1 MANIGER
8 LTEAR
13 KNFGID
19 IRSAAEA
26 TKIRSDF
33 LAALEENKPEKIKL
47 ADVYKVGF
55 LRIYAKYL
63 KLDADRI
70 VAEFRTNLSLHG
82 GVGHRVGHRA
92 HNGGESAG
100 TGVSGMDSS
109 SVFSERS
116 GGFSLEKFLRS
127 GGGRL
132 IAWIAVAAVLI
143 IGGAFAV
150 LSFFDG
156 GEETPV
162 ASAVTPS
169 AANPQSYEFQ
179 LISKIPQRVT
189 ITDCY
194 VKGGGGG
201 PRAKVLDNVQVSA
214 NRPMILRARGVL
226 EIQDSGNENLEIRFP
241 SREALLASTNANVP
255 VKFKEEE
262 ASTAFKHSANYWT
275 ADPLW
280 SRPVSE

>member
-1 MANIGER
+1 MTNIGER

-33 LAALEENKPEKIKL
+33 LAALEENKPEKIKF

-82 GVGHRVGHRA
+82 GVAHRVGHRA
-92 HNGGESAG
+92 HNGGEGAG
-100 TGVSGMDSS
+100 TSASGMDSS
-109 SVFSERS
+109 SVFSDRS
-116 GGFSLEKFLRS
+116 GGFSFEKLLRS

-132 IAWIAVAAVLI
+132 IALLAVVAVLI
-143 IGGAFAV
+143 IGGVFAV

-156 GEETPV
+156 GENTSV
-162 ASAVTPS
+162 ASVVAPS
-169 AANPQSYEFQ
+169 ATNPQSYEFQ
-179 LISKIPQRVT
+179 LISEIPQRVT

-194 VKGGGGG
+194 VKGGGG

-226 EIQDSGNENLEIRFP
+226 EIQDSGNGKLKIRFP

-262 ASTAFKHSANYWT
+262 ASEVFRHSANYWT

-280 SRPVSE
+280 NPVSE

>member
-70 VAEFRTNLSLHG
+70 VAEFRTNLSFNG
-82 GVGHRVGHRA
+82 GLPHRGGHRT
-92 HNGGESAG
+92 ESSSASS
-100 TGVSGMDSS
+100 SGMDSS

-116 GGFSLEKFLRS
+116 GGFSLEKLLS
-127 GGGRL
+127 TGGTRL
-132 IAWIAVAAVLI
+132 IAWGAVIAVVV
-143 IGGAFAV
+143 IGGIFAV
-150 LSFFDG
+150 LNMG
-156 GEETPV
+156 GKDEAET
-162 ASAVTPS
+162 ASAVVAPS
-169 AANPQSYEFQ
+169 PANPQSYEFQ
-179 LISKIPQRVT
+179 LISRIPQRVT

-194 VKGGGGG
+194 GSDAAK
-201 PRAKVLDNVQVSA
+201 RAKVLDNVQVSE
-214 NRPMILRARGVL
+214 NRPMLLRARGVL
-226 EIQDSGNENLEIRFP
+226 EIRDSGNNNLEIWFP
-241 SREALLASTNANVP
+241 SLEALSASANANVP
-255 VKFKEEE
+255 VKFTEADKEG
-262 ASTAFKHSANYWT
+262 APFKNTADWWT
-275 ADPLW
+275 ADPY
-280 SRPVSE
+280 SAQR

>member
-1 MANIGER
+1 MTNIGER

-82 GVGHRVGHRA
+82 GVAHRVGHRA
-92 HNGGESAG
+92 HNGGEGAG
-100 TGVSGMDSS
+100 TSASGMDSS
-109 SVFSERS
+109 SVFSDRS
-116 GGFSLEKFLRS
+116 GGFSFEKLLRS

-132 IAWIAVAAVLI
+132 IAWIAVVAVLV
-143 IGGAFAV
+143 IGGVFAV

-156 GEETPV
+156 GENTSV
-162 ASAVTPS
+162 ASVVAPS
-169 AANPQSYEFQ
+169 ATNPQSYEFQ
-179 LISKIPQRVT
+179 LISEIPQRVT

-194 VKGGGGG
+194 VKGGGG

-226 EIQDSGNENLEIRFP
+226 EIQDSGNGKLKIRFP

-262 ASTAFKHSANYWT
+262 ASEVFRHSANYWT

-280 SRPVSE
+280 NPVSE

>member
-82 GVGHRVGHRA
+82 GAAHRGHRSL
-92 HNGGESAG
+92 GGTENAG
-100 TGVSGMDSS
+100 TSASGMDSS
-109 SVFSERS
+109 SVFSDRS
-116 GGFSLEKFLRS
+116 GGFSLEKLLRA

-132 IAWIAVAAVLI
+132 IAWIAVIVLLVV
-143 IGGAFAV
+143 GGAFAV
-150 LSFFDG
+150 LSFFDD
-156 GEETPV
+156 GENTSAASVV
-162 ASAVTPS
+162 APS

-189 ITDCY
+189 ITDCFGSDSE
-194 VKGGGGG
+194 K
-201 PRAKVLDNVQVSA
+201 RAKVLDNVQVSE

-226 EIQDSGNENLEIRFP
+226 EIRDSGNNSLEIRFP
-241 SREALLASTNANVP
+241 SLDALSASVDASVP
-255 VKFKEEE
+255 VKFTDADKGG
-262 ASTAFKHSANYWT
+262 APFKNTSDWWT
-275 ADPLW
+275 ADPY
-280 SRPVSE
+280 SADR